1 MSDSYVY
8 LSESFFSFP
17 LSYAVRF
24 IKKKKKKKER
34 ERDGKNFSLIWLY
47 GSYQFQ
53 GRWQYFLDNEF
64 KHISF
69 SPAMFT
75 MNFDDAL
82 YEP

>member
-8 LSESFFSFP
+8 LSESLFFFP
-17 LSYAVRF
+17 LICCKIYL
-24 IKKKKKKKER
+24 KNKR
-34 ERDGKNFSLIWLY
+34 ERDVKNFSLIWLY

-53 GRWQYFLDNEF
+53 ARWQYFLDNEF
-64 KHISF
+64 KHISV

-82 YEP
+82 YKPQSY